1 MAKSEKHISKTIHL
15 DDGYFLWLAEI
26 KHRYRSA
33 QLKAAV
39 KVNSEKLAFNW
50 QLGAEL
56 VQKKA
61 EERWG
66 IGVVEQ
72 LSKDLQNEFP
82 NTEGFTIRNLQSM
95 KQWYLFYSS
104 LENEQK
110 LKQAVSQFEKY
121 SIQHQIAISQIASY
135 STTNTKTKQAV
146 SQFPNLFAFLGW
158 SHHITIIQKCK
169 DIDEALFYV
178 LKTIENNW
186 SREGLKRAIA
196 ADIYHKQVSA
206 PNNFADTLV
215 RPQSGLLQEIVKAN
229 YDFSWAEVEHASYDE
244 EELEKALSNN
254 ITQMLL
260 ELGNGFAFVGR
271 QLELC
276 IDDETT
282 FFPDLIFYHIPQKR
296 YVIIE
301 LKAVKFMPE
310 FAGKLNFYVTAA
322 DKLLRGEG
330 DNPTVGLLICKTA
343 KNTIVEWSLQDINKP
358 LGVATYQLEEV
369 VERTVKEIEM
379 RKN

>member
-1 MAKSEKHISKTIHL
+1 MPERDIIQIAENNMAKSEKHISKTIHL
-15 DDGYFLWLAEI
+15 DNGYFLWLAEI
-26 KHRYRSA
+26 KNRYRSA

-110 LKQAVSQFEKY
+110 LKQAVSQF
-121 SIQHQIAISQIASY
+121 
-135 STTNTKTKQAV
+135 
-146 SQFPNLFAFLGW
+146 PNLFAFLGW

-178 LKTIENNW
+178 
-186 SREGLKRAIA
+186 
-196 ADIYHKQVSA
+196 
-206 PNNFADTLV
+206 
-215 RPQSGLLQEIVKAN
+215 
-229 YDFSWAEVEHASYDE
+229 
-244 EELEKALSNN
+244 
-254 ITQMLL
+254 QM
-260 ELGNGFAFVGR
+260 
-271 QLELC
+271 
-276 IDDETT
+276 
-282 FFPDLIFYHIPQKR
+282 
-296 YVIIE
+296 
-301 LKAVKFMPE
+301 
-310 FAGKLNFYVTAA
+310 
-322 DKLLRGEG
+322 
-330 DNPTVGLLICKTA
+330 
-343 KNTIVEWSLQDINKP
+343 
-358 LGVATYQLEEV
+358 TYQNQWGRDMLQ
-369 VERTVKEIEM
+369 KI
-379 RKN
+379 

>member
-26 KHRYRSA
+26 KNRYRSA

-121 SIQHQIAISQIASY
+121 SIQHQIAISQ
-135 STTNTKTKQAV
+135 NT
-146 SQFPNLFAFLGW
+146 P
-158 SHHITIIQKCK
+158 
-169 DIDEALFYV
+169 
-178 LKTIENNW
+178 
-186 SREGLKRAIA
+186 
-196 ADIYHKQVSA
+196 
-206 PNNFADTLV
+206 
-215 RPQSGLLQEIVKAN
+215 LLQQGFGIP
-229 YDFSWAEVEHASYDE
+229 SAEER
-244 EELEKALSNN
+244 
-254 ITQMLL
+254 
-260 ELGNGFAFVGR
+260 R
-271 QLELC
+271 QK
-276 IDDETT
+276 ISIS
-282 FFPDLIFYHIPQKR
+282 PS
-296 YVIIE
+296 V
-301 LKAVKFMPE
+301 
-310 FAGKLNFYVTAA
+310 
-322 DKLLRGEG
+322 
-330 DNPTVGLLICKTA
+330 
-343 KNTIVEWSLQDINKP
+343 
-358 LGVATYQLEEV
+358 
-369 VERTVKEIEM
+369 
-379 RKN
+379 

>member
-15 DDGYFLWLAEI
+15 DNGYFLWLAEI
-26 KHRYRSA
+26 KNRYRSA

-135 STTNTKTKQAV
+135 STANTKTKQAV

-158 SHHITIIQKCK
+158 SHH
-169 DIDEALFYV
+169 
-178 LKTIENNW
+178 
-186 SREGLKRAIA
+186 
-196 ADIYHKQVSA
+196 
-206 PNNFADTLV
+206 
-215 RPQSGLLQEIVKAN
+215 
-229 YDFSWAEVEHASYDE
+229 
-244 EELEKALSNN
+244 
-254 ITQMLL
+254 
-260 ELGNGFAFVGR
+260 NG
-271 QLELC
+271 
-276 IDDETT
+276 
-282 FFPDLIFYHIPQKR
+282 
-296 YVIIE
+296 
-301 LKAVKFMPE
+301 
-310 FAGKLNFYVTAA
+310 GKMVF
-322 DKLLRGEG
+322 
-330 DNPTVGLLICKTA
+330 
-343 KNTIVEWSLQDINKP
+343 
-358 LGVATYQLEEV
+358 
-369 VERTVKEIEM
+369 
-379 RKN
+379 

>member
-15 DDGYFLWLAEI
+15 DNGYFLWLAEI
-26 KHRYRSA
+26 KNRYRSA

-104 LENEQK
+104 LENEPK

-146 SQFPNLFAFLGW
+146 SQFPNQKK
-158 SHHITIIQKCK
+158 IT
-169 DIDEALFYV
+169 L
-178 LKTIENNW
+178 
-186 SREGLKRAIA
+186 
-196 ADIYHKQVSA
+196 
-206 PNNFADTLV
+206 
-215 RPQSGLLQEIVKAN
+215 
-229 YDFSWAEVEHASYDE
+229 
-244 EELEKALSNN
+244 
-254 ITQMLL
+254 
-260 ELGNGFAFVGR
+260 R
-271 QLELC
+271 Q
-276 IDDETT
+276 D
-282 FFPDLIFYHIPQKR
+282 Y
-296 YVIIE
+296 
-301 LKAVKFMPE
+301 
-310 FAGKLNFYVTAA
+310 
-322 DKLLRGEG
+322 
-330 DNPTVGLLICKTA
+330 
-343 KNTIVEWSLQDINKP
+343 
-358 LGVATYQLEEV
+358 
-369 VERTVKEIEM
+369 
-379 RKN
+379 

>member
-110 LKQAVSQFEKY
+110 LKQAVSQF
-121 SIQHQIAISQIASY
+121 
-135 STTNTKTKQAV
+135 
-146 SQFPNLFAFLGW
+146 PNMFAFLGW

-178 LKTIENNW
+178 LKTIENNN
-186 SREGLKRAIA
+186 RI
-196 ADIYHKQVSA
+196 
-206 PNNFADTLV
+206 
-215 RPQSGLLQEIVKAN
+215 
-229 YDFSWAEVEHASYDE
+229 
-244 EELEKALSNN
+244 
-254 ITQMLL
+254 ITH
-260 ELGNGFAFVGR
+260 
-271 QLELC
+271 
-276 IDDETT
+276 D
-282 FFPDLIFYHIPQKR
+282 
-296 YVIIE
+296 
-301 LKAVKFMPE
+301 
-310 FAGKLNFYVTAA
+310 
-322 DKLLRGEG
+322 
-330 DNPTVGLLICKTA
+330 
-343 KNTIVEWSLQDINKP
+343 
-358 LGVATYQLEEV
+358 
-369 VERTVKEIEM
+369 RT
-379 RKN
+379 N